1 MPSQCWLTDKFFR
14 ARHHYNQTSVLDK
27 DGEMAPGVEPVKVPG
42 DHTDYTEGHPDEF
55 RRLIL

>member
-1 MPSQCWLTDKFFR
+1 MKADELRTTSHKLKK
-14 ARHHYNQTSVLDK
+14 TSVLDK

>member
-1 MPSQCWLTDKFFR
+1 
-14 ARHHYNQTSVLDK
+14 
-27 DGEMAPGVEPVKVPG
+27 MAPGVEPVKVLG

>member
-1 MPSQCWLTDKFFR
+1 MTLIVQTSVGL
-14 ARHHYNQTSVLDK
+14 TSVLDK